1 MYLLA
6 LLGRFIDQNDRF
18 PYPFIYWGLKKVPIP
33 GGASGGSDEADYGEF
48 ENSELEGSKKTFHF
62 NIDRFCFCSVPL
74 VCLIQSVLL
83 VLTPMMIPWVSVVFV

>member
-1 MYLLA
+1 MSNPLLLLYAIFDRKGTPFVYLL
-6 LLGRFIDQNDRF
+6 LT
-18 PYPFIYWGLKKVPIP
+18 
-33 GGASGGSDEADYGEF
+33 SEC

-83 VLTPMMIPWVSVVFV
+83 VLTPMMIP